1 MRTLLGTSLLMA
13 ALAVPAA
20 GLAQDSDGD
29 GASDATDSFPCDPS
43 LSGVSYYPSQGQ
55 HSQIV
60 FEDQFPADGD
70 LDFNDVVVGT
80 NMAFT
85 TDSSGNVLSIRAT
98 FNLLAQGGIF
108 HSGWGFHLPV
118 ARGSVASVTRTVGAG
133 SPQPLTLEVD
143 SEATVLLSQDARELF
158 SVQDT
163 TLFAQI
169 NSDPTI
175 AVKTAQVMQVDIVF
189 AAPVALNMG
198 LAPFDFFIFRM
209 GRPELQVHLP
219 AYPGTAAMDTGLF
232 GTQDDTSS
240 PGRWFTGSNGL
251 PFALNLFGSSMYP
264 QEGVSIS
271 TLYPNIVNFA
281 QSGGTA
287 DTDFM
292 SSQVVSGVGFAGAP
306 TPSFIGADTF
316 AVDMSCVPAP
326 TCTDGYQ
333 NQGEAGVDC
342 GGPCASCVTIASSCP
357 PASVAL
363 PLSCEEL
370 RQAGAGTGTYC
381 VDPDGP
387 NGQAGLV
394 VYCDQDTLGGGW
406 TAVANVTT
414 IGPTYQT
421 FATKG
426 GTDYLAPLSV
436 SNAIRAAATEVR
448 FECRAVNGA
457 VIDQISSNAAWL
469 ARPVQT
475 GYGCANGYRYAAS
488 ASLLSTLTP
497 GPANTASIGTAAY
510 GGGCCCRPNVAVGYM
525 TAGFGQST
533 WFMYDPYYRRAYP
546 TCAGTTASY
555 MRIYYR

>member
-1 MRTLLGTSLLMA
+1 MRTLLSTPLFVA
-13 ALAVPAA
+13 ALAIPAA
-20 GLAQDSDGD
+20 GFAQDSDGD
-29 GASDATDSFPCDPS
+29 GASDGIDAMPCDAAV
-43 LSGVSYYPSQGQ
+43 SGVSYYPSQGQ

-80 NMAFT
+80 NMVFT
-85 TDSSGNVLSIRAT
+85 TNANGDVVSMRAT

-118 ARGSVASVTRTVGAG
+118 SRASVASVTRTVGAG
-133 SPQPLTLEVD
+133 SAKALALEID
-143 SEATVLLSQDARELF
+143 SEATVLLSEDARELF
-158 SVQDT
+158 SAQDKT
-163 TLFAQI
+163 IYTQI
-169 NSDPTI
+169 NSDPAI
-175 AVKTAQVMQVDIVF
+175 AVRTAQVMQVDIVF

-198 LAPFDFFIFRM
+198 LAPFDFFIFRENH
-209 GRPELQVHLP
+209 PELQVHLP
-219 AYPGTAAMDTGLF
+219 AYPGTAAMDTSVF

-251 PFALNLFGSSMYP
+251 PFALNLFGSSLYP

-271 TLYPNIVNFA
+271 SLYPNIVNFA

-287 DTDFM
+287 DADFM
-292 SSQVVSGVGFAGAP
+292 SSQVVSAVGFAGAP

-316 AVDMSCVPAP
+316 AADVSCVPAP

-333 NQGEAGVDC
+333 NQGESGLDC
-342 GGPCASCVTIASSCP
+342 GGPCASCVTVSASCP

-363 PLSCEEL
+363 PVSCEEL
-370 RQAGAGTGTYC
+370 RQAGVATGTYC

-414 IGPTYQT
+414 TGPTYQT

-436 SNAIRAAATEVR
+436 STVLRNAATEVR
-448 FECRAVNGA
+448 FECRATNGG
-457 VIDQISSNAAWL
+457 VIDQVSTDAAWL
-469 ARPVQT
+469 GRPIQV
-475 GYGCANGYRYAAS
+475 GYGCANGYHYAAS

-497 GPANTASIGTAAY
+497 APANTASIGTGAY

-525 TAGFGQST
+525 TAGFGQSS

-546 TCAGTTASY
+546 TCAGTSASY